1 MSFENPLLNALLA
14 ALLGVFVTIWFVF
27 ENPNSYRW
35 LLYAVAIV
43 CGVLGYFHGQPFIEM
58 LRGVL

>member
-1 MSFENPLLNALLA
+1 MSFDNPLLNALLA

-35 LLYAVAIV
+35 LLYSVAVV
-43 CGVLGYFHGQPFIEM
+43 CGVLGYYHGQSFIET
-58 LRGVL
+58 LKGVL